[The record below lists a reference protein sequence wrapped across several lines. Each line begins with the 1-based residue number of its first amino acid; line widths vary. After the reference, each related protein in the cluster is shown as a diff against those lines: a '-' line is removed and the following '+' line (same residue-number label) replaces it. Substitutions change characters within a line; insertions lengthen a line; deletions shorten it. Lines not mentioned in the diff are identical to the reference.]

1 MKLHVLVA
9 LLPMGLAFVSAKSNG
24 VGRSVSY
31 VPITTISSGGPG
43 PSITNEAPPLP
54 TQITP
59 AAFPSANSYTL
70 NSSFE
75 ITATPVTRT
84 YHWTIA

>member
-1 MKLHVLVA
+1 MKLHVLAA

-24 VGRSVSY
+24 VGTVSY
-31 VPITTISSGGPG
+31 VPVTTISSGGLN

-54 TQITP
+54 TETTP
-59 AAFPSANSYTL
+59 AAFPNANSYTL